1 MKIDHRQVAAN
12 GLQFHVATAGS
23 SDGPLVMLLHGFP
36 EFWYGWRH
44 QFEPLAEA
52 GFWVWAPD
60 QRGYNLS
67 DKPRG
72 VEAYAIGR
80 LAEDVAALI
89 EAAGRRQAIVVG
101 HDWGGAVAWHLAAN
115 FPERVERAFILNVPH
130 PAVMMRELRRNPRQ
144 LWRSWYMFFFQI
156 PWLPER
162 CLAFDHGWYLARS
175 LRRTSR
181 PGAFSEDDLQ
191 RYREAWS
198 QPGALTGMLHWYR
211 AAMRRT
217 SSRSPDAP
225 IRAPTLLVWGAHD
238 RFLGRE
244 MAGPSVD
251 RCEDG
256 KLVFI
261 EEATH
266 WVQHEEPARVNQ
278 LLLHFALNGMD
289 H

>member
-1 MKIDHRQVAAN
+1 
-12 GLQFHVATAGS
+12 
-23 SDGPLVMLLHGFP
+23 
-36 EFWYGWRH
+36 
-44 QFEPLAEA
+44 
-52 GFWVWAPD
+52 
-60 QRGYNLS
+60 
-67 DKPRG
+67 
-72 VEAYAIGR
+72 
-80 LAEDVAALI
+80 
-89 EAAGRRQAIVVG
+89 
-101 HDWGGAVAWHLAAN
+101 
-115 FPERVERAFILNVPH
+115 
-130 PAVMMRELRRNPRQ
+130 
-144 LWRSWYMFFFQI
+144 MFCFQI

-198 QPGALTGMLHWYR
+198 QPGALTGMLNWYR
-211 AAMRRT
+211 AAMRRPL
-217 SSRSPDAP
+217 SRALDAP

-238 RFLGRE
+238 CFLGRE
-244 MAGPSVD
+244 MAGPSID
-251 RCEDG
+251 RCADG